1 MERKGRVEPEEMPRG
16 LLAGIAWGE
25 EIDKGGR
32 GVVERVSW
40 VRVAGRWYTKR

>member
-25 EIDKGGR
+25 EIDEGGKD
-32 GVVERVSW
+32 VVEEVSW
-40 VRVAGRWYTKR
+40 IRVAGRRYTKR